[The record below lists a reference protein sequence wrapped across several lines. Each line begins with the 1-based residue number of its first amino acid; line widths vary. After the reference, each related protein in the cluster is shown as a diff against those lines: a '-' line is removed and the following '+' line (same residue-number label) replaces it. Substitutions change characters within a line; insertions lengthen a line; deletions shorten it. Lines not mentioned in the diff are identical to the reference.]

1 VIYRFFNVPLLR
13 RVDRRARA
21 KTSLFCQHPS
31 LTTTTERM
39 APTTT
44 ENDEKGKTILLTRHG
59 RVKRVHDVVSK
70 LFFDDDDDPVL
81 STRSK
86 TWLRR
91 RASSSSSS
99 NGGNNNR
106 REETLE
112 NDDDDGVHV
121 ALNSRAN
128 VLAFRRK
135 SVVLVCSI
143 CRVGD
148 AEDDD
153 EDGAKHGVI
162 TDNNNNNNRKDI
174 RARSMAFVDF
184 AHDDA
189 SFLLVGLSNGRLE
202 GYDCADVESPRLLFS
217 RKVSRAPLVSIRSKS
232 SGQRLGPKEKDESDE
247 DGKEEEQEEEDVTIF
262 AENGDVLR
270 VDALEMKSHL
280 YRLRMARKQFAHDF
294 QPEKDDYNTLTGMV
308 KFDGFKRIAPIRD
321 GVCVGNV
328 PIKCSEAGLRERK
341 NKYTGLNA
349 LLNASDDD
357 DDDDDDDEK
366 DENKFGFVAC
376 GKFGTIAFV
385 QASGGSKFGAVESVS
400 MAAKK
405 IFSFFAKKTKDI
417 QKKRFDI
424 VGDDDE
430 EDDDDKNEESENN
443 AALKPSKWKSAIV
456 DGPRKMTNILISPD
470 GVVLAA
476 TDLLGRVTTY
486 DCKYGQLTT
495 VSMIKGCRD
504 SDVGFVDERELVVF
518 SPHRG
523 GGVLEYFPSRQAY
536 AKPVQ
541 TEKELVV
548 GRDSR
553 ILSSPRALGT
563 LFHTNTIKAAGQKDF
578 DDAGSYFL
586 GPDGNIDRISISC

>member
-1 VIYRFFNVPLLR
+1 
-13 RVDRRARA
+13 
-21 KTSLFCQHPS
+21 
-31 LTTTTERM
+31 M

-44 ENDEKGKTILLTRHG
+44 TENNEKRKTIRLTRHG

-70 LFFDDDDDPVL
+70 LFFDDAAVL

-91 RASSSSSS
+91 RASSSNS
-99 NGGNNNR
+99 NNNNNR
-106 REETLE
+106 REESLE
-112 NDDDDGVHV
+112 NDDDDDDDGVHV

-135 SVVLVCSI
+135 SVVVVCSI

-148 AEDDD
+148 TEDDD
-153 EDGAKHGVI
+153 ENDAKHGVI
-162 TDNNNNNNRKDI
+162 TFNNNNSRKDI

-217 RKVSRAPLVSIRSKS
+217 RKVSRAPLVSIRSRP

-247 DGKEEEQEEEDVTIF
+247 DGKEEEEDVTIF
-262 AENGDVLR
+262 TENGDVLR
-270 VDALEMKSHL
+270 VDSLEMKSHL

-341 NKYTGLNA
+341 NNNTGLNA

-357 DDDDDDDEK
+357 EDDEDDEK

-376 GKFGTIAFV
+376 GKLGTIAFV

-456 DGPRKMTNILISPD
+456 DGPRKMTNILVSPD

-504 SDVGFVDERELVVF
+504 SDVGFVDERDLIVF

-523 GGVLEYFPSRQAY
+523 GGVLEYFPSRLAY
-536 AKPVQ
+536 TKPAQ

-563 LFHTNTIKAAGQKDF
+563 LFNTIKAAGQKDF
-578 DDAGSYFL
+578 DDASSYFL

>member
-1 VIYRFFNVPLLR
+1 
-13 RVDRRARA
+13 
-21 KTSLFCQHPS
+21 
-31 LTTTTERM
+31 M

-44 ENDEKGKTILLTRHG
+44 ENNEKRKTIRLTRHG

-70 LFFDDDDDPVL
+70 LFFDDADDPVL

-99 NGGNNNR
+99 NGSNNNNR
-106 REETLE
+106 REESLE
-112 NDDDDGVHV
+112 NDDDDDGVHV
-121 ALNSRAN
+121 ALNSRGN

-135 SVVLVCSI
+135 SVVVVCSI

-153 EDGAKHGVI
+153 ENDAKHGVI
-162 TDNNNNNNRKDI
+162 TVNNNNNNNNNRKDI

-189 SFLLVGLSNGRLE
+189 SFLLVGLSNGRLD

-217 RKVSRAPLVSIRSKS
+217 RKVSRAPLVSIRSRP

-270 VDALEMKSHL
+270 VDSLEMKSHL

-341 NKYTGLNA
+341 SNNTGLNA

-357 DDDDDDDEK
+357 EDDDDDEK

-504 SDVGFVDERELVVF
+504 SDVGFVDEKDLVVF

-523 GGVLEYFPSRQAY
+523 GGVLEYFPSRLAY
-536 AKPVQ
+536 TKPAQ

-563 LFHTNTIKAAGQKDF
+563 LFNTIKATGQKDF
-578 DDAGSYFL
+578 DDASSYFL
-586 GPDGNIDRISISC
+586 GPDGNIDRISVSC

>member
-1 VIYRFFNVPLLR
+1 
-13 RVDRRARA
+13 
-21 KTSLFCQHPS
+21 
-31 LTTTTERM
+31 M

-44 ENDEKGKTILLTRHG
+44 ENNEKGKTILLTRHG
-59 RVKRVHDVVSK
+59 RVKRVRDVVSK

-99 NGGNNNR
+99 SNGSNNNR
-106 REETLE
+106 REEILE
-112 NDDDDGVHV
+112 NDDDGVHV

-153 EDGAKHGVI
+153 ENDAKHGVI
-162 TDNNNNNNRKDI
+162 TFKNNNRKDI

-217 RKVSRAPLVSIRSKS
+217 RKVSRAPLVSIRSRP

-247 DGKEEEQEEEDVTIF
+247 DGKEEEEDVTIF

-270 VDALEMKSHL
+270 VDSLEMKSHL

-294 QPEKDDYNTLTGMV
+294 HPEKDDYNTLTGMV

-341 NKYTGLNA
+341 YNNTGLNA
-349 LLNASDDD
+349 LLNASDD

-523 GGVLEYFPSRQAY
+523 GGVLEYFPSRLAY
-536 AKPVQ
+536 TKPAQ

-553 ILSSPRALGT
+553 ILSSQRALGT
-563 LFHTNTIKAAGQKDF
+563 LFNTIKAAGQKDF
-578 DDAGSYFL
+578 DDASSYFL

>member
-1 VIYRFFNVPLLR
+1 
-13 RVDRRARA
+13 
-21 KTSLFCQHPS
+21 
-31 LTTTTERM
+31 M

-44 ENDEKGKTILLTRHG
+44 TENNEKRKTIRLTRHG

-70 LFFDDDDDPVL
+70 LFFDDADDPVL

-91 RASSSSSS
+91 RASSSNS
-99 NGGNNNR
+99 NNNNNR
-106 REETLE
+106 REESLE
-112 NDDDDGVHV
+112 NDDDDDDDDDVHV

-135 SVVLVCSI
+135 SVVVVCSI

-153 EDGAKHGVI
+153 ENDAKHGVI
-162 TDNNNNNNRKDI
+162 TFNNNNRKDI

-217 RKVSRAPLVSIRSKS
+217 RKVSRAPLVSIRSRP

-247 DGKEEEQEEEDVTIF
+247 DGKEEEEEDVTIF

-270 VDALEMKSHL
+270 VDSLEMKSHL

-341 NKYTGLNA
+341 NNNTGLNA

-357 DDDDDDDEK
+357 EDDEDDEK

-376 GKFGTIAFV
+376 GKLGTIAFV

-456 DGPRKMTNILISPD
+456 DGPRKMTNILVSPD

-504 SDVGFVDERELVVF
+504 SDVGFVDERDLIVF

-523 GGVLEYFPSRQAY
+523 GGVLEYFPSRLAY
-536 AKPVQ
+536 TKPAQ

-563 LFHTNTIKAAGQKDF
+563 LFNTIKAAGQKDF
-578 DDAGSYFL
+578 DDASSYFL